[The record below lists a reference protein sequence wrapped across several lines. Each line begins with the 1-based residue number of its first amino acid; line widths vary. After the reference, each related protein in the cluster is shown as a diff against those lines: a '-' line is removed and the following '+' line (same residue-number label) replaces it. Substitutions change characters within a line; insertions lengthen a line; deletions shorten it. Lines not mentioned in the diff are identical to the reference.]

1 MYRACRAKRE
11 EKVRGRKSKKVMRCI
26 IFLFSFIQDLIFVF
40 KFSLPMFRCFF
51 YVQVCEYDEG
61 FTAVKVK
68 SQVDAEGRIRTNK
81 KSTTYLHLCM

>member
-1 MYRACRAKRE
+1 M
-11 EKVRGRKSKKVMRCI
+11 
-26 IFLFSFIQDLIFVF
+26 L
-40 KFSLPMFRCFF
+40 FF